1 MNIQE
6 IVIQK
11 AAKEIQLAIDLEVFQ
26 SFFNNESMKIVW
38 ERDTAYPLIV
48 VARIA
53 YDHGPIT
60 QTGLREHDLEPIQL
74 WCMHNRC
81 GRRTSFDT
89 FKFRNEAEL
98 SLFLLKWG

>member
-1 MNIQE
+1 MNIQDN
-6 IVIQK
+6 IISRV
-11 AAKEIQLAIDLEVFQ
+11 AKDLQVAIDFEVFQ
-26 SFFNNESMKIVW
+26 TFFNNESMKIVW
-38 ERDTAYPLIV
+38 ERDAAYPLII

-60 QTGLREHDLEPIQL
+60 QTGLREHNLEPIQL

-81 GRRTSFDT
+81 GRRTSFNT

-98 SLFLLKWG
+98 SMFFLKWG